1 MPSCRNDKYVNLFN
15 PHHYQDGR
23 RSGNSDTETHR
34 LAQPYNSVQEYFHGH
49 CSHSTEWL
57 SSWLHGVMTS
67 PNHTVLPSL
76 QTLGELPTTE
86 LRKLYEQQ
94 FDHAPPK
101 NASAGFLRYNLAWA
115 KQAIKQGHDPMA
127 LRKILIDQLQT
138 CLGVNARKPLLS
150 PGTRIIREWQGLVY
164 EVMVTDGGYVW
175 EGQTYKS
182 LSPIAT
188 TITGTRWSG
197 PKFFGIK
204 GQASISYTTSGDI
217 L

>member
-1 MPSCRNDKYVNLFN
+1 MIIL
-15 PHHYQDGR
+15 
-23 RSGNSDTETHR
+23 
-34 LAQPYNSVQEYFHGH
+34 
-49 CSHSTEWL
+49 
-57 SSWLHGVMTS
+57 WLHEVMTS
-67 PNHTVLPSL
+67 SNHTVLPSL
-76 QTLGELPTTE
+76 EALGELTAKE
-86 LRKLYEQQ
+86 LRKLYEQH

-115 KQAIKQGHDPMA
+115 RQAIELGHDPMA

-138 CLGVNARKPLLS
+138 SLGVNARKPQLS
-150 PGTRIIREWQGLVY
+150 PGTRLIREWRGLVY

-175 EGQTYKS
+175 EGRTHKS

-188 TITGTRWSG
+188 AITGTRWSG

-204 GQASISYTTSGDI
+204 RQANISYTTCGDI

>member
-1 MPSCRNDKYVNLFN
+1 MKIS
-15 PHHYQDGR
+15 
-23 RSGNSDTETHR
+23 
-34 LAQPYNSVQEYFHGH
+34 
-49 CSHSTEWL
+49 
-57 SSWLHGVMTS
+57 
-67 PNHTVLPSL
+67 NHTVLLSL
-76 QTLGELPTTE
+76 EALGELAATE
-86 LRKLYEQQ
+86 LRKFYEQH

-115 KQAIKQGHDPMA
+115 KQAIEQGHDCMA
-127 LRKILIDQLQT
+127 LRKTLIDQLQT
-138 CLGVNARKPLLS
+138 SLGMNARKPQLS
-150 PGTRIIREWQGLVY
+150 QGTRLIREWQGTVY
-164 EVMVTDGGYVW
+164 EVKVTDSGYVW

-204 GQASISYTTSGDI
+204 GQASVSYTKSGDI